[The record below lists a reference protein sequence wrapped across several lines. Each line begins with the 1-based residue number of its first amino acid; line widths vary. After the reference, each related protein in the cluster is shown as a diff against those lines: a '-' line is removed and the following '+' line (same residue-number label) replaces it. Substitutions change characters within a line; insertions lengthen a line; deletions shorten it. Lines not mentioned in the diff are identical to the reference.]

1 MVFFVKKSQVEKQ
14 LLEKIEELSLKME
27 RMKLAEYMDMLNNPK
42 RYLWINF
49 TAGMARGLGIAIG
62 LTLLGALVIYLLQ
75 RIVLLNLP
83 VIGDF
88 IADIVRLVQ
97 DQMQGGGR

>member
-27 RMKLAEYMDMLNNPK
+27 RMNLAEYIDMLNNPK
-42 RYLWINF
+42 RYLFINF
-49 TAGMARGLGIAIG
+49 TAGMARGLGVAIG
-62 LTLLGALVIYLLQ
+62 VTLLGALVIYLLQ
-75 RIVLLNLP
+75 RLVLLNLP

-88 IADIVRLVQ
+88 IADLVKLVQ
-97 DQMQGGGR
+97 NQM